1 MIHTI
6 THNTDRNVTEHVTND
21 ANSNP
26 VTNVGAL
33 LFRITHTE
41 L

>member
-1 MIHTI
+1 MIYTI
-6 THNTDRNVTEHVTND
+6 THNTDRNVTEYVTHD

-33 LFRITHTE
+33 FFGIIHTE